1 MDSSMKAAKHNK
13 PVVISY
19 LRFSRPEQLKG
30 DSIRR
35 QLALGEEWAK
45 RNDLKIAD
53 TFRDLGIS
61 AFRGKN
67 AAEGA
72 LSQLLKLA
80 DDGRLPRGSVLL
92 IEQLDRL
99 SRNALLDALEL
110 FLSII
115 RRGIKIV
122 TLMDG
127 MEYDR
132 ESLNRGMQQLMYS
145 LMQMSLAHEESAK
158 KSERLAHAWVGK
170 RQKIGE
176 RVLTKRLPAWLKV
189 EGGKIV
195 IDEPKAAIVRRMVKL
210 VLDGH
215 GISAITKRLNAEFNG
230 LCRVAYFNRSYVTK
244 IVHNRALIGEFQP
257 HKVRYEAGKRRRD
270 PVGEPITGYYPPLLD
285 AKTFYAAQKRLESR
299 RTTGGRN
306 TDFVNLFVGLLHD
319 GKDGS
324 KLAIYNKGSG
334 RRYVSTA
341 AVLGRK
347 GASAYIGFPVD
358 VMERAVLLQ
367 LHDLILPQLRKD
379 DTTDKAMEIEAL
391 EARAAE
397 LDRKSEETQALL
409 LGDAKVNT
417 ASVVAMLAKVDAAR
431 AAIGEQI
438 DALRGEM
445 ASAGAVDLD
454 AARDRLAQ
462 VVRYYKAGKS
472 ELSHDERVE
481 LRNIIRLSIERI
493 DATVD
498 RLGQRNYSAA
508 LAIKLKSGD
517 VVKFTAFAHHVS
529 TMKRNK
535 LGHPVKSENTGKA
548 PTFKCAIGEPIW
560 MAVSSEDGESV
571 LVAKTRS
578 RKRVEVPALDG
589 GRRTSKVRA

>member
-1 MDSSMKAAKHNK
+1 MDKSMKAAKSNNK
-13 PVVISY
+13 PLVVSY

-45 RNDLKIAD
+45 RHDLKIAD
-53 TFRDLGIS
+53 SFRDLGMS

-80 DDGRLPRGSVLL
+80 DEGRLPRGSVLL

-158 KSERLAHAWVGK
+158 KSERLAHAWAGK

-176 RVLTKRLPAWLKV
+176 KVFTKRLPAWLKV
-189 EGGKIV
+189 EGGKVV

-244 IVHNRALIGEFQP
+244 IVHNRALLGEFQP
-257 HKVRYEAGKRRRD
+257 HKVRYENGKRRRD
-270 PVGEPITGYYPPLLD
+270 PVGEPITGYYPALLD

-306 TDFVNLFVGLLHD
+306 TDHVNLFVGLLYD
-319 GKDGS
+319 ANDGS
-324 KLAIYNKGSG
+324 RLNIMNKGTG
-334 RRYVSTA
+334 RRYVSA
-341 AVLGRK
+341 AAILGRK
-347 GASAYIGFPVD
+347 GASPYIGFPVD

-397 LDRKSEETQALL
+397 IERKSEETQALL
-409 LGDAKVNT
+409 LGDTKVNT
-417 ASVVAMLAKVDAAR
+417 ASVVAMLTKFDAAR
-431 AAIGEQI
+431 ASLAEQI
-438 DALRGEM
+438 EALRGEM
-445 ASAGAVDLD
+445 ASRGAVDID
-454 AARDRLAQ
+454 VARERLAE
-462 VVRYYKAGKS
+462 VVAYFKKGTM
-472 ELSHDERVE
+472 LLTTDQRVE
-481 LRNIIRLSIERI
+481 LRNIIRLAIERI
-493 DATVD
+493 DAKVE
-498 RLGQRNYSAA
+498 RMGQRNYYAA
-508 LAIKLKSGD
+508 LTIKLKDGN
-517 VVKFTAFAHHVS
+517 VVKFGALAEYVVQ
-529 TMKRNK
+529 MQRNK
-535 LGHPVKSENTGKA
+535 LGHPMKSDATGKL
-548 PTFKCAIGEPIW
+548 PTFKCGIMDPIF
-560 MAVSSEDGESV
+560 MALGSADGESV
-571 LVAKTRS
+571 LVASTKS
-578 RKRVEVPALDG
+578 RKRVEVKTKLAKA
-589 GRRTSKVRA
+589 SAAV